1 MLRVLSSGIASK
13 PWILHRIGR
22 GSQEVMRVNC
32 SKQGLAPANLLA
44 AVIIVV
50 VIVVIIAIS
59 WQSVGRRCGRGKDSE
74 EWGFGTEVQLQG
86 GPVCHSPSPLDR

>member
-1 MLRVLSSGIASK
+1 M
-13 PWILHRIGR
+13 
-22 GSQEVMRVNC
+22 NC